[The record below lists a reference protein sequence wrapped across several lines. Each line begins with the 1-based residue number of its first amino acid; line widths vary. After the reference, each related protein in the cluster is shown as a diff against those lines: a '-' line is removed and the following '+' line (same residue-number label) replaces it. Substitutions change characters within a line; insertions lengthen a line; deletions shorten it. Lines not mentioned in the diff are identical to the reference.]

1 MRISGW
7 SSDVCSSDRA
17 VPVRK
22 VKRVH
27 KTACRTGISSN
38 GSPSD
43 KQGACRAECSDF
55 QFAFRLLFKHP
66 QEPRA
71 AADNVAMSRDLL
83 DRIDQRTRLAGHN
96 RLALL
101 LFRLG
106 TRSEG
111 LRVGKEGVRTCQS
124 RWSPYYY
131 KNKKKI

>member
-55 QFAFRLLFKHP
+55 QFALRLLFKNP

-71 AADNVAMSRDLL
+71 ADDNVAMSR
-83 DRIDQRTRLAGHN
+83 
-96 RLALL
+96 
-101 LFRLG
+101 
-106 TRSEG
+106 SEER
-111 LRVGKEGVRTCQS
+111 RVGKEGVRTGRS
-124 RWSPYYY
+124 RWSQSH
-131 KNKKKI
+131 